1 MIHHSNN
8 RGPWE
13 QGPNIPGGA
22 NPTWNPDEQPGYR
35 GQEYGGQNYG
45 RQGGMQGMQGGGR
58 SGQGYGAGYGN
69 QSDQRYPTG
78 QYGDYAGG
86 YESGR
91 GDMRQFD
98 ESGQTSRGGPFY
110 PGAGGS
116 AGGGMGGRGYQSG
129 QWYQGGQS
137 HGGYPENTEAFGER
151 AGWYGRSPAGNSG
164 RGAPRAKRT
173 GPKNYQRSDERL
185 KEHIIEKLMDN
196 SSVDIGNLEC
206 DVKDGTVTLSGTVD
220 TRSDRYEIE
229 NVVDDVW
236 GVKDITNNIRVKSAQ
251 GADYGASG
259 GSSYGSSAS
268 QGRETGQQ
276 GSPKAR

>member
-1 MIHHSNN
+1 
-8 RGPWE
+8 
-13 QGPNIPGGA
+13 
-22 NPTWNPDEQPGYR
+22 
-35 GQEYGGQNYG
+35 
-45 RQGGMQGMQGGGR
+45 MQGTGGR

-69 QSDQRYPTG
+69 QSDQWYPTG

-91 GDMRQFD
+91 GDLRQFD

-110 PGAGGS
+110 PGAGGP
-116 AGGGMGGRGYQSG
+116 AGGGPMGGRGYQGG
-129 QWYQGGQS
+129 QWYQGGQP
-137 HGGYPENTEAFGER
+137 HGGYPENTEALGER
-151 AGWYGRSPAGNSG
+151 AGWYGRTPARNS
-164 RGAPRAKRT
+164 APGGQRPKRT

-185 KEHIIEKLMDN
+185 KEQIIEKLMDN

-251 GADYGASG
+251 GADYGAPG
-259 GSSYGSSAS
+259 ASSYGSSAA
-268 QGRETGQQ
+268 QGRESAAGQH